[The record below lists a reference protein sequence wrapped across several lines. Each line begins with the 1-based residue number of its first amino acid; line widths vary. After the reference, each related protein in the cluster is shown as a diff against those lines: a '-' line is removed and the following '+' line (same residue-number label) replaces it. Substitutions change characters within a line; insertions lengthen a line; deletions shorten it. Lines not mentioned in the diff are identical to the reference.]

1 MVSLA
6 RAAPGPCGAFLWV
19 DLDPHQS
26 HGLMRGARGAVRL
39 EVPPPPML
47 QEPLLPSPTPPTL
60 YPFLKCMASGIFSWH
75 SSPTA
80 KVAQLLASI

>member
-39 EVPPPPML
+39 EIPPPPML
-47 QEPLLPSPTPPTL
+47 HEPLLPSPTPPTL
-60 YPFLKCMASGIFSWH
+60 YPFFFNVWLAEFFLG
-75 SSPTA
+75 TA
-80 KVAQLLASI
+80 AQLQK